1 MFLFTCVT
9 ALFFS
14 GISAKSETLCGQYDR
29 YTSSSSSFTFGANQ
43 WGDDGSGSQ
52 CVKVANDDTVFNAT
66 WKWSDNA
73 DSVHSFPN
81 IKLNSADLPLQ
92 LSNLSSLNITASWSM
107 TAASQSKTLD
117 EIDTAANVII
127 DMFLDPS
134 PVSANSTT
142 LPKYEIMI
150 WLAEFGG
157 KRPIGFSSSIKKPP
171 HYSLNSTD
179 FTLYSGPN
187 SNGQFVYSWL
197 GSTNITDF
205 DEDISPLLHYLW
217 RHKLIDDSNYLGV
230 VQFGTETFHAS
241 SNVVFSAHDYNLS
254 IAAGKPSEEKSA
266 STTIVPNLTLIIV
279 FSALVLLEALV

>member
-1 MFLFTCVT
+1 MSFANFVVA
-9 ALFFS
+9 ALLVN
-14 GISAKSETLCGQYDR
+14 GVAAKSETLCGQYDR
-29 YTSSSSSFTFGANQ
+29 YTSSLSPFTFAANQ

-52 CVKVANDDTVFNAT
+52 CIKIANDDTVFNAT

-81 IKLNSADLPLQ
+81 IKLNSVLLPLQ
-92 LSNLSSLNITASWSM
+92 LSNLSSLNISASWSM
-107 TAASQSKTLD
+107 TAASQSKTV
-117 EIDTAANVII
+117 EEVDTTANVII

-157 KRPIGFSSSIKKPP
+157 KRPIGFSSSIKNPP
-171 HYSLNSTD
+171 HYSLNSTN

-187 SNGQFVYSWL
+187 TNGQFVYSWL
-197 GSTNITDF
+197 GYTNITDF

-217 RHKLIDDSNYLGV
+217 RHKLIDDTNYLGI
-230 VQFGTETFHAS
+230 VQFGTETFHAT
-241 SNVVFSAHDYNLS
+241 SNVEFSAYDYNLS
-254 IAAGKPSEEKSA
+254 IAAGTPSEEKSA
-266 STTIVPNLTLIIV
+266 STMIMPDLALSL
-279 FSALVLLEALV
+279 FSAVVFLVAFI